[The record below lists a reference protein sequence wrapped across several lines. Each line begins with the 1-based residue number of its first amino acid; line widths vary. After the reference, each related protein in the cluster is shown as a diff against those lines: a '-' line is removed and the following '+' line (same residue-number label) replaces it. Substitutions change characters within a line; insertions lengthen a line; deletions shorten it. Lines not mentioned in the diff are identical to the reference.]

1 MKISFVIPTYN
12 REDILC
18 KTLDNVLSHVKL
30 FVEKNQSISVEV
42 IVVDQTKKHT
52 EQTDAFLA
60 ARSED
65 IILVKLEKANLPN
78 ARNVGIKKSQGD
90 IIVFIDDDV
99 LLCDSYLE
107 SILYEYQDSQIESV
121 VGQII
126 LKNYSGGNVLLN
138 NSGFFKDWTKKI
150 LMFFFNR
157 RKASKII
164 SMGCILSD
172 FEREEA
178 GFSDGGRGCNMSF
191 RKSVFDTIGYFD
203 NNYIGNAMREETD
216 LFCRMKA
223 HKMKVWYSPKMKLFH
238 LMENTGG
245 CRSSKDEAAYW
256 DIYFKNQIYFFVK
269 NFRFNLGHIKR
280 ILILDIYKCKRKGID
295 IKALLDSS
303 YERAISLLQ
312 NQS

>member
-1 MKISFVIPTYN
+1 MKISIVIPTYN
-12 REDILC
+12 REEILC
-18 KTLDNVLSHVKL
+18 NTLDNVLSHVKL
-30 FVEKNQSISVEV
+30 FVEKNQNIFVEV

-52 EQTDAFLA
+52 EQTDAFLTG
-60 ARSED
+60 RSED
-65 IILVKLEKANLPN
+65 IILVNLEKANLPN

-107 SILYEYQDSQIESV
+107 SILYEYQDPQIQSV
-121 VGQII
+121 VGKII
-126 LKNYSGGNVLLN
+126 LKNYSEGNLLLN
-138 NSGFFKDWTKKI
+138 NSSFIKDWTKKMLI
-150 LMFFFNR
+150 LLFNR
-157 RKASKII
+157 RKASKIM

-172 FEREEA
+172 FEKEEP

-191 RKSVFDTIGYFD
+191 RKSIFNTIGYFD

-216 LFCRMKA
+216 LFCRMKTY
-223 HKMKVWYSPKMKLFH
+223 KMKIWYSPKMKLFH

-245 CRSSKDEAAYW
+245 CRSIEDETAYW

-269 NFRFNLGHIKR
+269 NFYFSFGYIKR
-280 ILILDIYKCKRKGID
+280 ILMLDIYKCKRKGID
-295 IKALLDSS
+295 INSLLNSS
-303 YERAISLLQ
+303 YERAVSLLQ